1 MRLHFLGSCRNHDT
15 NVLPPA
21 KKSENWPPGGAS
33 RLSYSAGLTVLVY
46 PPVSHFPWRKRS
58 HYICQALRLLNRS
71 QKQPVSSARISLA
84 GDRAFPGISLRES
97 GLSPSL
103 GPDGITGGVRL
114 WGRPTPP
121 GSRKEPLP
129 EVEADAAAVY
139 RRGIYSDCRRLRGK
153 TTPTINREEEQEDRG
168 AFVSSR
174 RENRKTSASER
185 DSYFSSWGRY
195 FCFLTCS
202 CRGRCVRNAS
212 FRSNK
217 SSRSAA
223 SLGGR
228 KEIPATGGSE
238 QRP

>member
-1 MRLHFLGSCRNHDT
+1 MC
-15 NVLPPA
+15 
-21 KKSENWPPGGAS
+21 
-33 RLSYSAGLTVLVY
+33 LSLQKVRKLAAR
-46 PPVSHFPWRKRS
+46 WRKPPLKFNVFNRAHPSNREPFSMEQRS
-58 HYICQALRLLNRS
+58 HYICQALRILRRS
-71 QKQPVSSARISLA
+71 QKKACYVRAHLSCGGQSVPRHFSRRVVFLQVWVRTASPA
-84 GDRAFPGISLRES
+84 GSDC
-97 GLSPSL
+97 
-103 GPDGITGGVRL
+103 GGVPR
-114 WGRPTPP
+114 RPA
-121 GSRKEPLP
+121 RKEPLP
-129 EVEADAAAVY
+129 EVEADAAAV
-139 RRGIYSDCRRLRGK
+139 RSPPTAVGQRGK

-185 DSYFSSWGRY
+185 DAYFFSSWGRY